1 MFQPYGLLLLT
12 NAILIGYGMT
22 QTILLAPDS
31 FKGSLSAADFCELA
45 QQTIERCD
53 PSIKVIKRPLSDG
66 GEGFVD
72 AFIMAGIAQRQT
84 RIVQDPLGRPIK
96 ADFAWQPEN
105 QTAIIEMAQA
115 SGLPCLSPDER
126 NPYLTSTYG
135 TGQLLSVAIEMGA
148 KKIIVGLGGSA
159 TQDGGIGALQALGV
173 ECVTASGEPVE
184 KGANGLF
191 KLESIQVKQP
201 GLAEIEWVIACD
213 VTNPLLGEKGSTRVF
228 APQKGA
234 PNDSLQSLEA
244 SMTNL
249 ATQLNAHYQHDI
261 GSLPG
266 GGAAGGMAASF
277 VATLGAS
284 LVSGFD
290 LLSDTLQLPQLFQT
304 HQIDLVITGEG
315 AIDEQSQYGKLPFR
329 MAQLAQDHQVSTV
342 ALCGKLN
349 LNQATKLPFK
359 QCLSI
364 HPDIS
369 KLSLAEA
376 FTQTPRNLAITLENG
391 LFDWL
396 E

>member
-1 MFQPYGLLLLT
+1 
-12 NAILIGYGMT
+12 MT

-53 PSIKVIKRPLSDG
+53 PSIEVIKRPLSDG

-72 AFIMAGIAQRQT
+72 AFIIAGIAERQT

-115 SGLPCLSPDER
+115 SGLPCLSTDER
-126 NPYLTSTYG
+126 NPFLTSTYG
-135 TGQLLSVAIEMGA
+135 TGQLLSAAIEMSA

-159 TQDGGIGALQALGV
+159 TQDGGMGALQALGV
-173 ECVTASGEPVE
+173 NCVNTLGDPIE
-184 KGANGLF
+184 KGANGLSELA
-191 KLESIQVKQP
+191 KIEQKQP
-201 GLAEIEWVIACD
+201 GLAEIEWIIACD

-234 PNDSLQSLEA
+234 TNDNLASLEA

-249 ATQLNAHYQHDI
+249 ATQLSAYYPHDI

-277 VATLGAS
+277 VAILGAR

-304 HQIDLVITGEG
+304 HKIDLVITGEG

-329 MAQLAQDHQVSTV
+329 MAQLAQENQVPTV

-349 LNQATKLPFK
+349 LNQDTKFPFK
-359 QCLSI
+359 QCFSI
-364 HPDIS
+364 HPDAS
-369 KLSLAEA
+369 KLSLADA
-376 FTQTPRNLAITLENG
+376 FSQTPRNLAITLENG

-396 E
+396 G